1 MNEKLNTIF
10 DLTPSEVITRNREVI
25 LPDTDKIEY
34 DYKTTRSNLHSLLMT
49 GQEALNR
56 ALEIAD
62 SSENPRAFEVV
73 GNLMKQLADIN
84 QQLLDLHNQKQK
96 LDTVQQKDAPTQ
108 NITNNA
114 VFVGSTTELSKYLN
128 TINEKGLN

>member
-1 MNEKLNTIF
+1 MNDKLNTIF

-25 LPDTDKIEY
+25 LPDTDKIDY
-34 DYKTTRSNLHSLLMT
+34 DYTTSRGNLHSLLMT

-56 ALEIAD
+56 ALEIAID
-62 SSENPRAFEVV
+62 SEAPRAFEVV

-84 QQLLDLHNQKQK
+84 FRLIDLHNQKQK
-96 LDTVQQKDAPTQ
+96 LDTVQQKDVTTQ

-128 TINEKGLN
+128 TLNEKGLN

>member
-25 LPDTDKIEY
+25 LPDTDKIDY

-62 SSENPRAFEVV
+62 SSEAPRAFEVV

-96 LDTVQQKDAPTQ
+96 LDTVQQKDVTTQ

>member
-1 MNEKLNTIF
+1 MNDKLNTIF

-25 LPDTDKIEY
+25 LPDTDKIDY

-62 SSENPRAFEVV
+62 SSEAPRAFEVV